1 MHRCSKRDARGRD
14 RGQKA
19 LVSRQNIVCGV
30 IPSTGCLYRAFDVKK
45 RHFLFGMYLVSV
57 ESLQPVILNAGR
69 VCSQDIGQSG
79 VTHWYKCRNT
89 MLVLNVGPWNVFL
102 NKSWRLTTEFII
114 LLYLSATKPFTL
126 ILLNCKNTDKNYLK

>member
-1 MHRCSKRDARGRD
+1 MQKTWCKRTRPWAKSFGISTKYCLWSDSK
-14 RGQKA
+14 
-19 LVSRQNIVCGV
+19 
-30 IPSTGCLYRAFDVKK
+30 YRLFMAFDVNK

-102 NKSWRLTTEFII
+102 KKSWRLTTEFII
-114 LLYLSATKPFTL
+114 LLYLSDTKPFTL